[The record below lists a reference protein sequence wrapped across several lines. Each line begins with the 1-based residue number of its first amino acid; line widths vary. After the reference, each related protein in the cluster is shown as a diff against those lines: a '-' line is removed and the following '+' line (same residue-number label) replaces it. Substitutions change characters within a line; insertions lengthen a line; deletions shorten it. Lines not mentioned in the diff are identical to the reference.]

1 MEKLKRPQQESNMSV
16 HYSSKTD
23 EWSTSQDFFDQLN
36 KEFHFTLDPCADE
49 QNHKCKKF
57 YTKEQDGLSRDWGG
71 TPCSVILPTAERLVS
86 GSNIHTSSQG
96 KRTPLW

>member
-1 MEKLKRPQQESNMSV
+1 MSNMAV

-23 EWSTSQDFFDQLN
+23 DWATPQDFFDQLN

-57 YTKEQDGLSRDWGG
+57 YTKEQDGLSHDLGG
-71 TPCSVILPTAERLVS
+71 TQSSVILPMAER
-86 GSNIHTSSQG
+86 
-96 KRTPLW
+96 